1 VLARTVVTGPLAPY
15 AAGWRAELAAR
26 GFAPHSITAH
36 AQLTAHLS
44 GWLADTN
51 QGLDALSDEVVE
63 EYLRAR
69 GAAGYR
75 SRTTVRAMAPL
86 LGYLRGLRIVPQSV
100 APLPVTPIEVLIA
113 EFGDYLANE
122 RGLVPATVHHHRR
135 FARLFL
141 TEVGVSGE
149 LGLAGLTAATVTSFT
164 VSQATRRSAPVEL
177 RTALRTI
184 DRHVCG
190 YIDAARLRNAA

>member
-36 AQLTAHLS
+36 AQLTAQLS

-100 APLPVTPIEVLIA
+100 AALPVTPIEVLTPSSVTTWPTSGVWSPRRCITT
-113 EFGDYLANE
+113 GDS
-122 RGLVPATVHHHRR
+122 LVW
-135 FARLFL
+135 
-141 TEVGVSGE
+141 S
-149 LGLAGLTAATVTSFT
+149 
-164 VSQATRRSAPVEL
+164 
-177 RTALRTI
+177 
-184 DRHVCG
+184 
-190 YIDAARLRNAA
+190 

>member
-1 VLARTVVTGPLAPY
+1 
-15 AAGWRAELAAR
+15 
-26 GFAPHSITAH
+26 
-36 AQLTAHLS
+36 
-44 GWLADTN
+44 
-51 QGLDALSDEVVE
+51 
-63 EYLRAR
+63 
-69 GAAGYR
+69 
-75 SRTTVRAMAPL
+75 
-86 LGYLRGLRIVPQSV
+86 V

-135 FARLFL
+135 FARLFP

-149 LGLAGLTAATVTSFT
+149 RGLAGLTAATVTSFT